1 MEFLAVGEPL
11 FTKGVIMTTSNTLSN
26 SAPYHPVEPYPV
38 FVDTTTGSIQ
48 HFNGSVNTQV
58 GGFAP
63 TFTSSVAFTSGT
75 AVQNTAACYATYYI
89 FIGGA
94 TSGTVSVAFGPT
106 SACAN
111 TVIPS
116 SAGNATNNHA
126 ITVRVPSQWYIKVT
140 TTNSATI
147 SSVNV
152 LTEGSF

>member
-1 MEFLAVGEPL
+1 
-11 FTKGVIMTTSNTLSN
+11 MTSSNETFN
-26 SAPYHPVEPYPV
+26 NTTWHPIAPYPV

-63 TFTSSVAFTSGT
+63 TFTSGVSMTSGT
-75 AVQNTAACYATYYI
+75 AIQNTAPCFATYYI

-94 TSGTVSVAFGPT
+94 ASGTVAVAFGPT

-111 TVIPS
+111 VVIPA
-116 SAGNATNNHA
+116 SAGNAATNHA
-126 ITVRVPSQWYIKVT
+126 LTVRVPSGWYLKVT

>member
-1 MEFLAVGEPL
+1 
-11 FTKGVIMTTSNTLSN
+11 MTSSNETFN
-26 SAPYHPVEPYPV
+26 NATWHPVSPYPV

-48 HFNGSVNTQV
+48 HFNGTANTQV

-63 TFTSSVAFTSGT
+63 SFTSGVSMTSGT
-75 AVQNTAACYATYYI
+75 AIQNLAPCYATYYI

-94 TSGTVSVAFGPT
+94 ASGTVAVAIGAT

-111 TVIPS
+111 FIIPS
-116 SAGNATNNHA
+116 SAGHAVNNHV
-126 ITVRVPSQWYIKVT
+126 ITVRVPSSWYIKVT

>member
-1 MEFLAVGEPL
+1 
-11 FTKGVIMTTSNTLSN
+11 MTTSNTLFSN
-26 SAPYHPVEPYPV
+26 TPNHPISPYPV
-38 FVDTTTGSIQ
+38 FFDTTSGSVQ
-48 HFNGSVNTQV
+48 HFNGTANVQV

-63 TFTSSVAFTSGT
+63 AFTSNVPFTSGT
-75 AVQNTAACYATYYI
+75 AVQNTAPCFATYYI

-94 TSGTVSVAFGPT
+94 TNGTVQVAFGST

-111 TVIPS
+111 VVIPS
-116 SAGNATNNHA
+116 SAGNAANNHA